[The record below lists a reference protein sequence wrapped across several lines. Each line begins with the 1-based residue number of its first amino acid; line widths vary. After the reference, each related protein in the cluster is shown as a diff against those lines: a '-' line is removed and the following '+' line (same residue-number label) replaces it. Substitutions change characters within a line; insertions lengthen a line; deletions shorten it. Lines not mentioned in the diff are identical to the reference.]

1 MAQPQVREDSAM
13 TFQGKR
19 IFVTGAASGI
29 GAATVELLAGQGAEV
44 VGVDIT
50 DAGGVLHC
58 DVTDA
63 ASVTAAMATAVESL
77 GGLDVLCNVAGI
89 NQFSH
94 FGDMSREMWDRHL
107 AVNLTGPML
116 VTQAAL
122 PHLRE
127 SRGNIVTVASISGIQ
142 GQPWNSA
149 YCASKGGLLL
159 LMKSL
164 AVELAA
170 DGIRVNCVCPGGVDT
185 PLSANAGATMPT
197 DVDFKMFDRMT
208 GVLPGFM
215 PPGDVAGA
223 IAYLASDAA
232 ASVTGASLVID
243 RGTLW

>member
-1 MAQPQVREDSAM
+1 M
-13 TFQGKR
+13 TDRFEGKR

-29 GAATVELLAGQGAEV
+29 GAATVELLRKEGAEV
-44 VGVDIT
+44 VGT
-50 DAGGVLHC
+50 DVTEADGILRC

-63 ASVTAAMATAVESL
+63 ASVTRSMATAVDQL
-77 GGLDVLCNVAGI
+77 GGLDVCVNVAGI
-89 NQFSH
+89 NIFSK
-94 FGDMSREMWDRHL
+94 FEDLSMELVRKHL
-107 AVNLTGPML
+107 DVNFIGSVQ

-122 PHLRE
+122 PHLKA
-127 SRGNIVTVASISGIQ
+127 SKGNVVTVASISGIQ
-142 GQPWNSA
+142 GQPYNSA

-185 PLSANAGATMPT
+185 PLVPGATKGLPP
-197 DVDFKMFDRMT
+197 DADFGLFDRMN
-208 GVLPGFM
+208 GVLDGGGYM
-215 PPGDVAGA
+215 PPSHIAEA

-232 ASVTGASLVID
+232 ASVTGAALVVD

>member
-1 MAQPQVREDSAM
+1 M

-44 VGVDIT
+44 VGADIAEA
-50 DAGGVLHC
+50 DGVLRC

-63 ASVTAAMATAVESL
+63 SSVNAAMAAAVERL

-94 FGDMSREMWDRHL
+94 FGDLSRDMWDRHL

-127 SRGNIVTVASISGIQ
+127 SRGNVVTVASISGIQ

-197 DVDFKMFDRMT
+197 DIDFSMFDRMT

>member
-1 MAQPQVREDSAM
+1 MR
-13 TFQGKR
+13 FQGKR

-29 GAATVELLAGQGAEV
+29 GAATVELLAGEGAEV

-50 DAGGVLHC
+50 EAEGVSPC
-58 DVTDA
+58 DVTDS
-63 ASVTAAMATAVESL
+63 ASVEAAMAAAVERL

-89 NQFSH
+89 NQFSR
-94 FGDMSREMWDRHL
+94 FGDLPRDMWDRHL

-116 VTQAAL
+116 VSQAAL
-122 PHLRE
+122 PHLKA
-127 SRGNIVTVASISGIQ
+127 SKGNIVTVASISGIQ
-142 GQPWNSA
+142 GQPWNAA

-159 LMKSL
+159 LMKSM

-185 PLSANAGATMPT
+185 PLSSNAGATMPS
-197 DVDFKMFDRMT
+197 DVDWSMFARMQ

-215 PPGDVAGA
+215 PPRDVSAA
-223 IAYLASDAA
+223 IAYLASDDAS
-232 ASVTGASLVID
+232 SVTGAALVID

>member
-1 MAQPQVREDSAM
+1 MR
-13 TFQGKR
+13 FQGKR

-29 GAATVELLAGQGAEV
+29 GAATVALLAGEGAEV
-44 VGVDIT
+44 VGGDIT
-50 DAGGVLHC
+50 EAEGVVAC

-63 ASVTAAMATAVESL
+63 ASVQAAVDGAAERL

-89 NQFSH
+89 NQFSK
-94 FGDMSREMWDRHL
+94 FGDIPRDMWDRHL

-116 VTQAAL
+116 VSQAAL

-142 GQPWNSA
+142 GQPWNAA

-159 LMKSL
+159 LMKSM

-197 DVDFKMFDRMT
+197 DVDWKMFDRMQ

-215 PPGDVAGA
+215 PPTDVAEA

-232 ASVTGASLVID
+232 SSVTGAALVID

>member
-1 MAQPQVREDSAM
+1 MR
-13 TFQGKR
+13 FQGKR

-29 GAATVELLAGQGAEV
+29 GAATVELLREEGAEV

-50 DAGGVLHC
+50 DAEGVTRC
-58 DVTDA
+58 DVTDPV
-63 ASVTAAMATAVESL
+63 SVAAAMDAAVGAM
-77 GGLDVLCNVAGI
+77 GGLDVLANVAGI
-89 NQFSH
+89 NQFSR
-94 FGDMSREMWDRHL
+94 FGDLPRDMWDRHL

-116 VTQAAL
+116 VSQAAL
-122 PHLRE
+122 PHLRA

-142 GQPWNSA
+142 GQPWNAA

-159 LMKSL
+159 LMKSM
-164 AVELAA
+164 AVELAE

-185 PLSANAGATMPT
+185 PLSTNAGATMPA
-197 DVDFKMFDRMT
+197 DVDYAMFARMT

-215 PPGDVAGA
+215 PPIDVAGA

-232 ASVTGASLVID
+232 SSVTGTSLVID

>member
-1 MAQPQVREDSAM
+1 MR
-13 TFQGKR
+13 FQGKR

-29 GAATVELLAGQGAEV
+29 GAATVELLAGEGAEV
-44 VGVDIT
+44 VGGDIT
-50 DAGGVLHC
+50 EAKGVVRC

-63 ASVTAAMATAVESL
+63 ASVDAAMAAAVEQL

-89 NQFSH
+89 NQFSK
-94 FGDMSREMWDRHL
+94 FEDLPRDMWDRHL

-122 PHLRE
+122 PHLKQT
-127 SRGNIVTVASISGIQ
+127 RGNVVTVASISGIQ
-142 GQPWNSA
+142 GQPWNAA

-170 DGIRVNCVCPGGVDT
+170 HGIRVNCVCPGGVDT
-185 PLSANAGATMPT
+185 PLTANAGATMPP
-197 DVDFKMFDRMT
+197 DVDWSLFARMQ
-208 GVLPGFM
+208 GVLDGFM
-215 PPGDVAGA
+215 PPTDVAEA
-223 IAYLASDAA
+223 IAYLASDGAS
-232 ASVTGASLVID
+232 SVTGAALVID